1 MSRRKEGGA
10 ETDEEDRKPPPLSG
24 GMTAHPKNPGKPT
37 RMTAHTK
44 REFSKVAENEIN
56 TETAAGEQIQGKR
69 VDFVCNG
76 SHSTHKGTCCVGGN
90 WEFRWL
96 MHRFCS

>member
-1 MSRRKEGGA
+1 MKELADVSRRKEGGA

-44 REFSKVAENEIN
+44 REFSKVAEKLIQKQPPVSKYNGKELISFV
-56 TETAAGEQIQGKR
+56 TAATVRTRGR
-69 VDFVCNG
+69 AVLV
-76 SHSTHKGTCCVGGN
+76 GTGN
-90 WEFRWL
+90 
-96 MHRFCS
+96 SAG